1 MNYRHDFHAGNFADV
16 VKHIFLTRI
25 LLHLAGKPGA
35 FRVVE
40 THAGSG
46 VYDLSGAAA
55 EKTAEWRGGAGR
67 IARSDLAP
75 PALELI
81 APYLQI
87 LSPMLNADRPR
98 YPGSP
103 AIARALLRPHD
114 RMVLCEL
121 RPDAAKTLRRHLG
134 ADRRIKMIDIDGY
147 TGLKAYLPPVER
159 RGLVLIDPPFEDA
172 GEFERLAVAV
182 EAAWR
187 KWATGIFVIWY
198 PVKPDG
204 GAALFARTLAKD
216 GIKPML
222 RIEFQTGAPAP
233 RGPLTRCGLIIVNPP
248 FRLESEAKIILPAL
262 VSCLSDGEGSHLIEW
277 LAPE

>member
-16 VKHIFLTRI
+16 FKHIFLTRI
-25 LLHLAGKPGA
+25 LLHLAEKPGA

-46 VYDLSGAAA
+46 LYDLSAAAA
-55 EKTAEWRGGAGR
+55 EKTAEWRGGAER
-67 IARSDLAP
+67 IARSNLAN

-81 APYLQI
+81 SPYLQI
-87 LSPMLNADRPR
+87 LTPLLNAERPR

-121 RPDAAKTLRRHLG
+121 HNEAGRMLRRHLG
-134 ADRRIKMIDIDGY
+134 ADRRIKMIEIDGY

-172 GEFERLAVAV
+172 EEFERLAGAVA
-182 EAAWR
+182 AAWR
-187 KWATGIFVIWY
+187 KWSTGIFVVWY

-204 GAALFARTLAKD
+204 GAASFAQTLAKS

-222 RIEFQTGAPAP
+222 RLEFQTGAPAL

-248 FRLESEAKIILPAL
+248 YRLEAEAKLILPAL
-262 VSCLSDGEGSHLIEW
+262 VSCLSDGGGSHLAEW